1 MTEYFIKF
9 NAILYDI
16 IIDRRRFLTAR
27 CDVMPRGMTAPVSDG
42 KEEPLPWGQRSML
55 NQFELRRA
63 LGRGSYGKVVLVRHR
78 TSRKLFAMKVIF
90 SFSFSF
96 SILQSLIIR
105 CFPTDDVSPWS
116 QPLNL
121 NSTGALKTIHCGA
134 QPGGAHQHRKKSSW
148 ICPASFY
155 RRPPL
160 CVPGACVLPSFLPS
174 SFLPFSS
181 STYYLP

>member
-1 MTEYFIKF
+1 MGAAL
-9 NAILYDI
+9 NAEPVRAASCIG
-16 IIDRRRFLTAR
+16 AR
-27 CDVMPRGMTAPVSDG
+27 VVRQGRACPTPHITQALCDEGD
-42 KEEPLPWGQRSML
+42 
-55 NQFELRRA
+55 F
-63 LGRGSYGKVVLVRHR
+63 
-78 TSRKLFAMKVIF
+78 F
-90 SFSFSF
+90 FSF

-134 QPGGAHQHRKKSSW
+134 QPGGAHQHGKESSW

-174 SFLPFSS
+174 FLLPSFLSPAALI
-181 STYYLP
+181 TYHDHYAFQTRHKLYFVLDYCPGGELFTHIGRSKRLTEK